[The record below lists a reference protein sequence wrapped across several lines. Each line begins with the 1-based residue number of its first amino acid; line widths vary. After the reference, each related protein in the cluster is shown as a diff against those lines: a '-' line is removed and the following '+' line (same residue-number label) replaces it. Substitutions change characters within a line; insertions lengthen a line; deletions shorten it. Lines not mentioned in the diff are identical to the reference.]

1 MDFSGLGE
9 LMNNLKKAQDL
20 ALEAEEFN
28 KEFARQ
34 SFQGKDDRG
43 LVTATFNGM
52 AEPTGIDFTDS
63 VLQLGKEAVAAAT
76 MQALARGHQKAKN
89 AAIQRLQSIMTMPR
103 SMRDAAFGNQDGFGG
118 PPGASLD
125 DGAAGGLSGG
135 GEPEAAGDDHK

>member
-28 KEFARQ
+28 KEFAKQ

-52 AEPTGIDFTDS
+52 AEPTGITFTDA
-63 VLQLGKEAVAAAT
+63 VLQLGADTVAAAA
-76 MQALARGHQKAKN
+76 MQALSQGHLKAKN
-89 AAIQRLQSIMTMPR
+89 AAMQRLQSIMTMPR
-103 SMRDAAFGNQDGFGG
+103 AMREATFGDKEGFGG
-118 PPGASLD
+118 PAND
-125 DGAAGGLSGG
+125 ATQT
-135 GEPEAAGDDHK
+135 EEEEEEN